1 MQSRK
6 DLRKRNNRNN
16 LFLIIGGL
24 IIVLAIICGVIVHNN
39 HVASQAKAR
48 KFAVT
53 HFNPNVTIYGV
64 KVGNLTVNKATDKI
78 NQKADNTVHLKNK
91 KIILSTFGINEEDL
105 ILFSTV
111 LKTGKE
117 EVLDKIETMI

>member
-6 DLRKRNNRNN
+6 DLRKRNKRNN

-78 NQKADNTVHLKNK
+78 NQKADNTAHLKNK
-91 KIILSTFGINEEDL
+91 
-105 ILFSTV
+105 
-111 LKTGKE
+111 
-117 EVLDKIETMI
+117 